1 MFAIIV
7 GIIFVGL
14 FGFIFLG
21 VLGWIIKILGY
32 VFDFLFDGCCQSL
45 GCLFW
50 IVIIFLVLI
59 CLI

>member
-1 MFAIIV
+1 MGIIGIIV
-7 GIIFVGL
+7 FGI

-21 VLGWIIKILGY
+21 VLGWIIKIFGY
-32 VFDFLFDGCCQSL
+32 VFDFLLDGCFQSL
-45 GCLFW
+45 GCLIW